1 MRNTFIDAIH
11 ARRKLRVHF
20 FSKEDGRV
28 LQRTCAP
35 MDYAPSKRARDKRD
49 RFHFWDY
56 DSDTGSHVLS
66 LLPEQVRSIELLPES
81 FDPAG
86 FVTWVTSWT
95 VRRNWGR
102 YS

>member
-1 MRNTFIDAIH
+1 MLDTFINAIH
-11 ARRKLRVHF
+11 ARRRLRVHF

-35 MDYAPSKRARDKRD
+35 MDYAPSSRARDKRN

-56 DSDTGSHVLS
+56 DSDTGAHVLS
-66 LLPEQVRSIELLPES
+66 LLPEQVRSIEPLPEI
-81 FDPAG
+81 FDPAE
-86 FVTWVTSWT
+86 FVRWPPRWT
-95 VRRNWGR
+95 VRRDWGR